1 MVREIAVAAAVTY
14 AVVSIPVAAQVGE
27 TGNQFYARCQAEA
40 GKADGQ
46 CDTYIQG
53 VADTLAAFGKGGN
66 ANGICG
72 RGYNRGQL
80 SRIYLD
86 MGPEKPDHRQPS
98 SPSRRDVRI
107 ARGISM
113 SGQLMIE
120 E

>member
-1 MVREIAVAAAVTY
+1 VVREIAVAAAVTY

-80 SRIYLD
+80 SRIYLTWA
-86 MGPEKPDHRQPS
+86 
-98 SPSRRDVRI
+98 RRNRTTGSLPRLAGVTFALRE
-107 ARGISM
+107 AFPCRVN
-113 SGQLMIE
+113 
-120 E
+120 